1 MLFAAQRRLS
11 FGISNLLAIHF
22 FFCRIHVHA
31 RVNCAVLHK
40 QMFRKFLHSSIS
52 EELSNRK
59 DFFLLV
65 INFLPLDYG
74 SLVCSGNF

>member
-22 FFCRIHVHA
+22 FSVEFMFMRECIVQYYISRCFENFSIHPS
-31 RVNCAVLHK
+31 RKNCLTEK
-40 QMFRKFLHSSIS
+40 I
-52 EELSNRK
+52 
-59 DFFLLV
+59 FLLV

-74 SLVCSGNF
+74 SLVCSSNF